1 MSVHIYR
8 VTVRGF
14 FKDLGAETR
23 TALLGAADQHEPLKA
38 AFTESGTFTYE
49 PRLTAF
55 SFRFQL
61 REQGEDDAPAA
72 VAQRAEARA
81 LDLAESYLAESDI
94 GHGDL
99 RVQVTDMADMW
110 RPSDGQDD

>member
-14 FKDLGAETR
+14 FKELTPEVRA
-23 TALLGAADQHEPLKA
+23 ALLDAADDHDHLRA
-38 AFTESGTFTYE
+38 AFTEVGTFTYD
-49 PRLTAF
+49 PRVTAF

-61 REQGEDDAPAA
+61 REQDDDDAPVEAA
-72 VAQRAEARA
+72 HRAEARA
-81 LDLAESYLAESDI
+81 LDLATSYLDESGI

-99 RVQVTDMADMW
+99 RVQLTDMADMW
-110 RPSDGQDD
+110 R

>member
-14 FKDLGAETR
+14 FQDLTADAR
-23 TALLGAADQHEPLKA
+23 TALLGVAEEHEPLRA
-38 AFTESGTFTYE
+38 AFTEVGTFTYE

-61 REQGEDDAPAA
+61 REQGEDDSPDDARRA
-72 VAQRAEARA
+72 VTARA
-81 LDLAESYLAESDI
+81 LDLAESYLAESGI

-99 RVQVTDMADMW
+99 RVQVTDMAEMW
-110 RPSDGQDD
+110 R

>member
-1 MSVHIYR
+1 MSVHIFR

-14 FKDLGAETR
+14 FDDLTPEVR
-23 TALLGAADQHEPLKA
+23 TALLDAADKHEPLKA
-38 AFTESGTFTYE
+38 AFTEVGTFTYE

-61 REQGEDDAPAA
+61 REQGDDDPPAE
-72 VAQRAEARA
+72 VAARAEARA
-81 LDLAESYLAESDI
+81 LDLASSYLAESAI
-94 GHGDL
+94 GHGNL

-110 RPSDGQDD
+110 NED

>member
-1 MSVHIYR
+1 MSVHIFR

-14 FKDLGAETR
+14 FKELAPDIR
-23 TALLGAADQHEPLKA
+23 TALLDAADEHEPLRA
-38 AFTESGTFTYE
+38 AFTEGGTFTYE

-61 REQGEDDAPAA
+61 RQQSDDSPADA
-72 VAQRAEARA
+72 ARDVEARA
-81 LDLAESYLAESDI
+81 LEVASAYLAENRI

-110 RPSDGQDD
+110 RDP